1 MNEHLIALLD
11 ELYTCGLAYI
21 ELSNDSVIEA
31 EFNPED
37 GCIKF
42 RVAEDSESSY
52 SDCGLSEVE
61 NLLSIHHVREIR

>member
-21 ELSNDSVIEA
+21 ELSNDSVIKA
-31 EFNPED
+31 EFNQKD

-42 RVAEDSESSY
+42 MVADDYEGSY
-52 SDCGLSEVE
+52 SYCGLSDVE
-61 NLLSIHHVREIR
+61 SLLSIHHVSEIR

>member
-31 EFNPED
+31 EFNQED

-42 RVAEDSESSY
+42 RVADNAEGSY
-52 SDCGLSEVE
+52 ADCGLAKVE
-61 NLLSIHHVREIR
+61 NLLSIHHVRDIR